1 MNLLSQEVET
11 ALKLEL
17 LTMVEKFLESYER
30 KRNRKTGL
38 ISQKELMEEL
48 EISYQTLT
56 RWEKAG
62 LKRYQ
67 PPLEDTRTVFY
78 RESDILMFLGAER

>member
-17 LTMVEKFLESYER
+17 LTMVKEFLESYER

-38 ISQKELMEEL
+38 VSQKELMEEL
-48 EISYQTLT
+48 GISYQTLT

-67 PPLEDTRTVFY
+67 PPFEDTRTVFY

>member
-1 MNLLSQEVET
+1 MNLLSHEIEI
-11 ALKLEL
+11 ALKMEI
-17 LTMVEKFLESYER
+17 LTLVKNYLESYER

-38 ISQKELMEEL
+38 ISQKELIEEL

-78 RESDILMFLGAER
+78 RESDVLMFLGIER